1 MSDIGVTVGADY
13 PLNGVITNFEAY
25 MFITVQKFIINHHK
39 IEGEITTVMHDGFVH
54 IESMSNL
61 NDRKAALT
69 AFNETASVHI
79 PSLPKSTGLSCCMI
93 EFDIDGV
100 IDDDDVN
107 ELYMEIRQT
116 FIDWLVENNRV
127 GVMVQH
133 FYQKN
138 RPPHLHILYER
149 RNRKH
154 DEFQTYLLDTYN
166 S

>member
-1 MSDIGVTVGADY
+1 MSDINITVGKDY
-13 PLNGVITNFEAY
+13 PLSGVITNFEAY
-25 MFITVQKFIINHHK
+25 MFITVQKFIIDHHK
-39 IEGEITTVMHDGFVH
+39 IEGEITTVMHDGSVH

-69 AFNETASVHI
+69 AFNKTASAYI
-79 PSLPKSTGLSCCMI
+79 PSFPKPNNLSCCII
-93 EFDIDGV
+93 EFEIDGV
-100 IDDDDVN
+100 TDDVN
-107 ELYMEIRQT
+107 ELYMGIRQT

-138 RPPHLHILYER
+138 RSPHLHILYER
-149 RNRKH
+149 GNRKH